1 MSEQLRKKGG
11 SAFRA
16 VEERLVLSSNADLA
30 FSKGSEKM
38 LKDKELKKRKKEV
51 DQLDTQFSRAQ
62 KDVARAKIAACSDA
76 EADILAREQAK
87 NKQISDCK
95 CNGEKFKY
103 EAPMSSQADVNKMF
117 TKIQKLSEQDR
128 LSIMRKEVKLK
139 KMMFSQLPADF
150 VLFKQYNLSS
160 SQMYKN
166 LLDLHAVDPANQE
179 TVSKADIY
187 IATDDLALNPSLT
200 ASKTKKK
207 TREAQV
213 DTSETSLVEAEWPP
227 HDEEF
232 IVSLEEDGWSIC
244 SVLSFDETSNSV
256 KAQQLHP
263 LKTRAKDDVGK
274 TYWVYSDEEN
284 VDTYEEKHILS
295 VRPSLKLA
303 KNVKRKEP
311 VFALLNSEFIEAF
324 SSDLY

>member
-1 MSEQLRKKGG
+1 
-11 SAFRA
+11 
-16 VEERLVLSSNADLA
+16 
-30 FSKGSEKM
+30 M
-38 LKDKELKKRKKEV
+38 LKDKELKKRKKEIE
-51 DQLDTQFSRAQ
+51 QLDAQWSKAQ
-62 KDVARAKIAACSDA
+62 KDVARAKIAVSDA
-76 EADILAREQAK
+76 EADIFAREQAK

-95 CNGEKFKY
+95 RNGEKFNY

-187 IATDDLALNPSLT
+187 VATDDLSVNPSLT

-232 IVSLEEDGWSIC
+232 INRGHATLHLAVLVGR
-244 SVLSFDETSNSV
+244 SVGPSV
-256 KAQQLHP
+256 
-263 LKTRAKDDVGK
+263 T
-274 TYWVYSDEEN
+274 
-284 VDTYEEKHILS
+284 
-295 VRPSLKLA
+295 
-303 KNVKRKEP
+303 
-311 VFALLNSEFIEAF
+311 FLNSERFLHYCSTIPDWIAVYPALFYMKE
-324 SSDLY
+324 

>member
-1 MSEQLRKKGG
+1 
-11 SAFRA
+11 
-16 VEERLVLSSNADLA
+16 
-30 FSKGSEKM
+30 M
-38 LKDKELKKRKKEV
+38 LKDKKLKKWKKEV

-62 KDVARAKIAACSDA
+62 KDVARTKIAACFDA

-95 CNGEKFKY
+95 CNGEKLKY

-160 SQMYKN
+160 SQLYIN

-187 IATDDLALNPSLT
+187 VATDDLAVNPSLT
-200 ASKTKKK
+200 ASKK
-207 TREAQV
+207 
-213 DTSETSLVEAEWPP
+213 
-227 HDEEF
+227 
-232 IVSLEEDGWSIC
+232 
-244 SVLSFDETSNSV
+244 
-256 KAQQLHP
+256 
-263 LKTRAKDDVGK
+263 
-274 TYWVYSDEEN
+274 
-284 VDTYEEKHILS
+284 EKI
-295 VRPSLKLA
+295 RGPS
-303 KNVKRKEP
+303 
-311 VFALLNSEFIEAF
+311 
-324 SSDLY
+324 

>member
-1 MSEQLRKKGG
+1 
-11 SAFRA
+11 
-16 VEERLVLSSNADLA
+16 
-30 FSKGSEKM
+30 M

-187 IATDDLALNPSLT
+187 VATDDLSVNPSLT
-200 ASKTKKK
+200 A
-207 TREAQV
+207 
-213 DTSETSLVEAEWPP
+213 
-227 HDEEF
+227 
-232 IVSLEEDGWSIC
+232 
-244 SVLSFDETSNSV
+244 
-256 KAQQLHP
+256 
-263 LKTRAKDDVGK
+263 
-274 TYWVYSDEEN
+274 
-284 VDTYEEKHILS
+284 
-295 VRPSLKLA
+295 
-303 KNVKRKEP
+303 
-311 VFALLNSEFIEAF
+311 
-324 SSDLY
+324 